1 MRTGSTNCRANMAV
15 TKITLSARNLSRS
28 FGSGEERTIA
38 VHEASLELRAGEM
51 SLLMGPSGSGKT
63 TLLAMMSGLLRP
75 DSGQVLA
82 LGHDLWRMSDA
93 ERERFRLH
101 HCGFIFQ
108 GANLMPALN
117 ARDHLEMVL
126 RWGGRM
132 PWDEVK
138 RKTADMLDLLGLSRK
153 AKLLPEHLS
162 GGEKQRVAIG
172 RALIKEPDLFFAD
185 EPTSALDWEHG
196 RHIVELLRDTAHRG
210 ATVVMVT
217 HDSRILPY
225 VDRVYRMEDGRL
237 TGADEAAKTA
247 LLGAS

>member
-1 MRTGSTNCRANMAV
+1 MSNANV
-15 TKITLSARNLSRS
+15 TLSAHHLTRS
-28 FGSGEERTIA
+28 FGSGEEKTIA
-38 VHEASLELRAGEM
+38 VHEASLESRAGEM

-63 TLLAMMSGLLRP
+63 TLLAMLSGLLRP
-75 DSGQVLA
+75 DRGQVLA
-82 LGHDLWRMSDA
+82 LGNDLWAMSDM

-126 RWGGRM
+126 RWGTGM
-132 PWDEVK
+132 AWSEAK
-138 RKTADMLDLLGLSRK
+138 RRASEMLALLGLSHK

-172 RALIKEPDLFFAD
+172 RALIKRPDMFFAD

-196 RHIVELLRDTAHRG
+196 KHVIELLRDTAHQG
-210 ATVVMVT
+210 ATVVLVT
-217 HDSRILPY
+217 HDYRILPY
-225 VDRVYRMEDGRL
+225 ADRIYRLEDGRL
-237 TGADEAAKTA
+237 SSADAKAEPA
-247 LLGAS
+247 LLGVS

>member
-1 MRTGSTNCRANMAV
+1 MTESQP
-15 TKITLSARNLSRS
+15 TLSARNLIRS
-28 FGSGEERTIA
+28 FGSGEGRTLA
-38 VHEASLELRAGEM
+38 VREASLELRASEM

-63 TLLAMMSGLLRP
+63 TLLAMLSGLLRP

-82 LGHDLWRMSDA
+82 LGRDLWQMSDE
-93 ERERFRLH
+93 ERERFRLR

-108 GANLMPALN
+108 GANLMPALS

-126 RWGGRM
+126 SWGSRLS
-132 PWDEVK
+132 WSEVK
-138 RKTADMLDLLGLSRK
+138 RKAASMLDLLGLSRK

-196 RHIVELLRDTAHRG
+196 KHIVELLRDTARRG

-217 HDSRILPY
+217 HDYRILPY
-225 VDRVYRMEDGRL
+225 ADRVYRLEDGRL
-237 TGADEAAKTA
+237 SCTDARAQSA
-247 LLGAS
+247 LLGASS

>member
-1 MRTGSTNCRANMAV
+1 MAEAKV
-15 TKITLSARNLSRS
+15 TLSARNLLRS
-28 FGSGEERTIA
+28 FGRGEERTIA
-38 VHEASLELRAGEM
+38 VREASVELRAGEM
-51 SLLMGPSGSGKT
+51 ALLMGPSGSGKT
-63 TLLAMMSGLLRP
+63 TLLAMLSGLLRP

-82 LGHDLWRMSDA
+82 LGRDLGRMSDE
-93 ERERFRLH
+93 ERECFRLR

-108 GANLMPALN
+108 GANLMPALT

-126 RWGGRM
+126 SWGTRL
-132 PWDEVK
+132 PWAEVK
-138 RKTADMLDLLGLSRK
+138 RKATDMLDLLGLARK

-196 RHIVELLRDTAHRG
+196 KHIVELLRDTAHNG

-217 HDSRILPY
+217 HDQRILPY
-225 VDRVYRMEDGRL
+225 ADRIYHLEDGRL
-237 TGADEAAKTA
+237 FSQDEMQKAK
-247 LLGAS
+247 

>member
-1 MRTGSTNCRANMAV
+1 MEAKV
-15 TKITLSARNLSRS
+15 TLSARNLTRS

-38 VHEASLELRAGEM
+38 VREASLELRSGEM

-63 TLLAMMSGLLRP
+63 TLLAMLSGLLRP
-75 DSGQVLA
+75 DTGQVLA
-82 LGHDLWRMSDA
+82 LGFDLWGLSDA
-93 ERERFRLH
+93 EREHFRLL

-126 RWGGRM
+126 HWGTRL
-132 PWDEVK
+132 PWPDVK
-138 RKTADMLDLLGLSRK
+138 RKALDMLAVLGLSRK

-172 RALIKEPDLFFAD
+172 RALIKEPTLFFAD

-196 RHIVELLRDTAHRG
+196 KHVVELLRDTAHRG

-217 HDSRILPY
+217 HDHRILPY
-225 VDRVYRMEDGRL
+225 ADRVYQLEDGRL
-237 TGADEAAKTA
+237 TGVNATVNSSIV
-247 LLGAS
+247 GVS

>member
-1 MRTGSTNCRANMAV
+1 MAESTETIV
-15 TKITLSARNLSRS
+15 ARSLRRS

-38 VHEASLELRAGEM
+38 VHDASLQMRAGEM

-63 TLLAMMSGLLRP
+63 TLLAMLSGLLRP
-75 DSGQVLA
+75 DSGEVTI
-82 LGHDLWRMSDA
+82 LGRDLWRMSDQ
-93 ERERFRLH
+93 ERERFRLQ

-126 RWGGRM
+126 RWGQRM
-132 PWDEVK
+132 PWTETSRRVK
-138 RKTADMLDLLGLSRK
+138 DMLDLLGLARK
-153 AKLLPEHLS
+153 ANLLPEHLS

-172 RALIKEPDLFFAD
+172 RALIKQPDLFFAD

-196 RHIVELLRDTAHRG
+196 KHVVQLLRETAHRG

-217 HDSRILPY
+217 HDYRILPY
-225 VDRVYRMEDGRL
+225 ADRVYRMEDGWLR
-237 TGADEAAKTA
+237 GVEAASRSA
-247 LLGAS
+247 VLGAT